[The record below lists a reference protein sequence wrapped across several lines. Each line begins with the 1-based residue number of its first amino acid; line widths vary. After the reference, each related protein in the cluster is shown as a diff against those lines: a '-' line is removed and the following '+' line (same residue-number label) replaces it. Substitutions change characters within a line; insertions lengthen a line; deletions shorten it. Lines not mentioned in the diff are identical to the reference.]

1 MTMRRFFSTPRRCG
15 RRTWTTP
22 PTPPT
27 PTPTATTTMKN
38 TWCLSRACV
47 DARVGSGVCIY
58 YSTSSKDVRSSSSRN
73 VFDVDDEDKEY
84 AEREKKFTLRRKLFR
99 ESLKVKNLER
109 ANGFTR
115 KNLDASAT
123 ALGMSPSVVDAM
135 MDGEET
141 VPPEL
146 KLLEQCVED
155 MDEKVKRDLMS
166 STTKKRKR

>member
-1 MTMRRFFSTPRRCG
+1 MTLRRFFSTTPRRCG
-15 RRTWTTP
+15 RRTWTTRTTTTSTS
-22 PTPPT
+22 TPE
-27 PTPTATTTMKN
+27 PTATTTTLKKNNNNNNNN
-38 TWCLSRACV
+38 TWC
-47 DARVGSGVCIY
+47 VGSGVRI
-58 YSTSSKDVRSSSSRN
+58 YSTSSRN

-141 VPPEL
+141 V
-146 KLLEQCVED
+146 KK
-155 MDEKVKRDLMS
+155 MDSQRRQRRNCNES
-166 STTKKRKR
+166 SSRERLRWKSTPSGGRKRC

>member
-1 MTMRRFFSTPRRCG
+1 MRRFFSTPRRCG

-22 PTPPT
+22 LTPPT
-27 PTPTATTTMKN
+27 PTPTATTMKN

-73 VFDVDDEDKEY
+73 VFDVNDEDKQY

-115 KNLDASAT
+115 KNLD
-123 ALGMSPSVVDAM
+123 
-135 MDGEET
+135 
-141 VPPEL
+141 
-146 KLLEQCVED
+146 
-155 MDEKVKRDLMS
+155 
-166 STTKKRKR
+166 